1 MIVCQT
7 KSGSFVNGTSD
18 VWDLLSNNT
27 WVSDYYTNTP
37 VVGNFS
43 PGLSQCGAPSAT
55 TYVAPAGSTPQ
66 TYHVQRVGSGG
77 LYERSGPGT
86 NYSQLGWLPDGATIM
101 IACQVKSNSPVNGS
115 PVWDLLTDGKF
126 VTDFYT
132 DTPVVGDYSP
142 SLAQGTAVPQL

>member
-1 MIVCQT
+1 
-7 KSGSFVNGTSD
+7 VNNASD
-18 VWDLLSNNT
+18 VWDLLSNNA

-43 PGLSQCGAPSAT
+43 PGLSQCGAPSGP

-66 TYHVQRVGSGG
+66 TYHVQRVGSAG

-86 NYSQLGWLPDGATIM
+86 NYSQVGWLPNGATIM
-101 IACQVKSNSPVNGS
+101 ITCQVKSNSAVNGS
-115 PVWDLLTDGKF
+115 PVWDLLTDGEF
-126 VTDFYT
+126 VTDYYT

-142 SLAQGTAVPQL
+142 GIAHCNAVPQL